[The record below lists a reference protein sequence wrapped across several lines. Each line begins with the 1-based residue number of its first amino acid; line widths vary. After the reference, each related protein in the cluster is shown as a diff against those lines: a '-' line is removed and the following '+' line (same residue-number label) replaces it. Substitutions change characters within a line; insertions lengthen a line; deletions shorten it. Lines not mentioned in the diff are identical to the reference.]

1 MQKPS
6 MGRIVIVPMDPNR
19 NNGAD
24 EAPAIIT
31 RAWPDDLINVKV
43 IGDSDAVEWR
53 TSVKLHE
60 EKPESGGHVAWW
72 PPRV

>member
-1 MQKPS
+1 MKPS
-6 MGRIVIVPMDPNR
+6 ICRMVIVPCSPAT

-31 RAWPDDLINVKV
+31 RVWPNGLINVRV
-43 IGDSDAVEWR
+43 LNDSNNLEWR
-53 TSVKLHE
+53 TSVKLHD
-60 EKPESGGHVAWW
+60 EKPDEVGHDAWW